1 MKNILLFEDEHDV
14 GIMLGRT
21 LEERGYFVTVTTG
34 LNDARQMLE
43 RIKFDLIIASIH
55 LPDGTA
61 FEVME
66 MAKQRGIRTFLMTLS
81 SSQRVHGH
89 GMRSA
94 QDYRK
99 RAARAKRLAAGTA
112 NHALRERLEAIARG
126 YEAVAESIER
136 LGEEPKLDQCPPR

>member
-1 MKNILLFEDEHDV
+1 MKHILLFQDEHDV
-14 GIMLGRT
+14 GIMLRRI
-21 LEERGYFVTVTTG
+21 LERRYFVAVTTG

-43 RIKFDLIIASIH
+43 RVKFDLIIASIH

-99 RAARAKRLAAGTA
+99 RAARAKRLAAGTSD
-112 NHALRERLEAIARG
+112 HELQERIEAIARG

-136 LGEEPKLDQCPPR
+136 LGEEPKSDQ